1 MGIENSKEF
10 EAKKLELITKY
21 EPEFLHKE
29 TTEIRIYYSKDEN
42 VKTDLFL
49 FNNKV
54 CKEQF
59 VSTRTWKNEKIE
71 KVITDLV
78 DQNFLSLITIIQL
91 FFLKQKHIV
100 ESDIYKLGDLT
111 IEFSKMYMETEKN
124 KIQFFLCVNN
134 PYGHTF
140 TNTVDFTMSVMQDL
154 FDNIDE
160 KTIIDSCVVNE
171 QLLTRYNL
179 LNKDLKKEE
188 DNLNNIISE
197 KFPQIKLIQYI
208 EYLFGKNN

>member
-10 EAKKLELITKY
+10 EAKKLELIAKY

-49 FNNKV
+49 FNNKI

-59 VSTRTWKNEKIE
+59 ASTRTWKNENNVEKFKI
-71 KVITDLV
+71 ITDLV

-91 FFLKQKHIV
+91 FFLKQKYIV
-100 ESDIYKLGDLT
+100 ESEIYKIGDLT
-111 IEFSKMYMETEKN
+111 VEFSKMYMETEKN
-124 KIQFFLCVNN
+124 KIKFFLCVNN
-134 PYGHTF
+134 PYGHKFVDTF
-140 TNTVDFTMSVMQDL
+140 DFIMNVMQDL

-160 KTIIDSCVVNE
+160 KTIINSCEVNE
-171 QLLTRYNL
+171 QLLKKYSLINNYL
-179 LNKDLKKEE
+179 KEE

-208 EYLFGKNN
+208 EYLFG